1 MKNIFSL
8 LMALT
13 ILAGA
18 NAGEQLTL
26 SRKPFLQKPL
36 LPWLQTRLRLNLPAQ
51 PLILYA
57 IRYISMI

>member
-18 NAGEQLTL
+18 NAGERLTL
-26 SRKPFLQKPL
+26 SRKPFFTKAPIAVVADNSGS
-36 LPWLQTRLRLNLPAQ
+36 TCRHNH
-51 PLILYA
+51 
-57 IRYISMI
+57 